1 MSKNGQLHVNVTEND
16 DYIRQTYKKTE
27 LSIIIKTV
35 FSQMC
40 LLCGVLTES
49 YYMSIILLTISM
61 LLGIDVFFFT
71 YGKLKK
77 MIPFIGIIFF
87 ICWDQS

>member
-1 MSKNGQLHVNVTEND
+1 
-16 DYIRQTYKKTE
+16 
-27 LSIIIKTV
+27 
-35 FSQMC
+35 MC

-61 LLGIDVFFFT
+61 LLGIDVFFH
-71 YGKLKK
+71 LWNAKK
-77 MIPFIGIIFF
+77 MIPFIGIIFS